1 VSSSATLSRRLSMLE
16 KQQGSLAPVCL
27 IMTYGN
33 QTEEDARAVHEIK
46 HGPVLDNSEVMFIRF
61 VAP

>member
-1 VSSSATLSRRLSMLE
+1 MLE